1 MKLPRDVD
9 GDDLVRGL
17 KRLNYHVARST
28 GSHFILT
35 TEDGGEHHVTVPAH
49 KPIKPGTLSA
59 ILKSVARHFG
69 LSLEQLV
76 RRLKL

>member
-9 GDDLVRGL
+9 GDKLVRAL
-17 KRLNYHVARST
+17 KRLNYRIDRST

-35 TEDGGEHHVTVPAH
+35 TRDEGEHHVTVPAH

-69 LSLEQLV
+69 LGVEELI
-76 RRLKL
+76 RRIKI

>member
-1 MKLPRDVD
+1 MKLPRDVG
-9 GDDLVRGL
+9 GDKLVRAL
-17 KRLNYHVARST
+17 RRMEYEVVRST

-35 TEDGGEHHVTVPAH
+35 TREEGEHHVTVPAH
-49 KPIKPGTLSA
+49 KPVKPGTLSA

-69 LSLEQLV
+69 VSMEELI

>member
-9 GDDLVRGL
+9 DDKLVRAL
-17 KRLNYHVARST
+17 KRLNYRVDRST

-35 TEDGGEHHVTVPAH
+35 TTDEGEHHVTVPAH

-59 ILKSVARHFG
+59 ILKSVARHFDV
-69 LSLEQLV
+69 SMEQLI